1 LAKVANSSCVKVV
14 EMLAVRRIRQA
25 VALVLLVAVLEGCS
39 SSATIERRNG
49 PTIEGRIDYS
59 DANHLYVT
67 GDDDARTSIERS
79 DVANIHH
86 PGKIGTVFG
95 AIISGVGV
103 GFLLLAYTPSSSAD
117 PGHGPD
123 YSNLRALSAAVG
135 VSYLI
140 TGLPILIAN
149 LAVHARS
156 TSAAATPSLQ
166 PLPARLSPP

>member
-1 LAKVANSSCVKVV
+1 MAKVAKNSCAKVV
-14 EMLAVRRIRQA
+14 GMLAVRRIRQA

-59 DANHLYVT
+59 DANQLYVT
-67 GDDDARTSIERS
+67 GDDDARYSVERS
-79 DVANIHH
+79 DVTNIHH
-86 PGKIGTVFG
+86 PGKVGTVIG
-95 AIISGVGV
+95 AIASGVGV
-103 GFLLLAYTPSSSAD
+103 GFLLLAYTPGSSD

-123 YSNLRALSAAVG
+123 YSNLRALSAAIG